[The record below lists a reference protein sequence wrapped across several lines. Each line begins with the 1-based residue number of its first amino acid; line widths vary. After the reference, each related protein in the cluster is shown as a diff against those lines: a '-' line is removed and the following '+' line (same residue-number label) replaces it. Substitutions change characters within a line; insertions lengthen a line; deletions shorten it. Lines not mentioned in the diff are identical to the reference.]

1 MTPPH
6 LDEETIAELAD
17 GRPATRDESAHL
29 ESCRSCLAAYAE
41 AVEVVSEWRESESS
55 SAPLVVKSGRGPAWR
70 IAAPLAVAALLAF
83 VVWFGRPAPRS
94 APDYVPEQELLR
106 AAARWSSAGFVLPG
120 APEATTE
127 SGYRSGAP
135 DPTSLDRTIAVLDR
149 RWIEQPSASVGYWRA
164 AALLATGQSAAA
176 WEATS
181 EALTRYPESEDL
193 LVLRAAIAYRDGR
206 DDEARR
212 DLAEV
217 VRRDSSHAVAR
228 ANLEFLGRQ

>member
-17 GRPATRDESAHL
+17 GRPATGDESAHL
-29 ESCRSCLAAYAE
+29 EGCRSCLAAYAE
-41 AVEVVSEWRESESS
+41 AVEVVSEWRESEGS
-55 SAPLVVKSGRGPAWR
+55 SAPLVAKPRRGSAWR

-83 VVWFGRPAPRS
+83 VVWFGRPGPRS
-94 APDYVPEQELLR
+94 DYVPEQELLR

-120 APEATTE
+120 APESDSE

-135 DPTSLDRTIAVLDR
+135 DPTSLDRTIAALDR

-181 EALTRYPESEDL
+181 EALARFPESEDL

-228 ANLEFLGRQ
+228 ANLEFLEEQP